1 MVEGEGAP
9 GTGRRQRRYG
19 ARQWRGPRLLQRKVA
34 LPGQAE
40 FVICDQSIFYHFR
53 RFRLRGVWHLLST
66 ALQRAERECIGR
78 NPGPSAARWAR
89 ASSWVVSR
97 ASCHDSRRS
106 GQMRPIGGR
115 SWQSGARQKADG
127 TSKSWSASQAEAG
140 TRGFSIRPRRWVVE
154 RSCAWLIRHRRLAKD
169 YERTVQTSETLIELA
184 AIRLFFRRLA
194 TEA

>member
-78 NPGPSAARWAR
+78 NPGPSAAIMDSQSVKTVEESAR
-89 ASSWVVSR
+89 IRGYDAHKCVKGRKRHLQVGTLGLPIASYVTPAAV
-97 ASCHDSRRS
+97 HDNV
-106 GQMRPIGGR
+106 
-115 SWQSGARQKADG
+115 GARKVL
-127 TSKSWSASQAEAG
+127 
-140 TRGFSIRPRRWVVE
+140 RGPVCFRPR
-154 RSCAWLIRHRRLAKD
+154 
-169 YERTVQTSETLIELA
+169 
-184 AIRLFFRRLA
+184 A
-194 TEA
+194 TN

>member
-78 NPGPSAARWAR
+78 NPGPSAAIMDSQSVKTVEESAR
-89 ASSWVVSR
+89 IRGYDAHKCVKGRKRHLLVDTLGLPIASYVTPADV
-97 ASCHDSRRS
+97 HDTV
-106 GQMRPIGGR
+106 
-115 SWQSGARQKADG
+115 GARKLLGGLACFVPRPG
-127 TSKSWSASQAEAG
+127 RRHSQ
-140 TRGFSIRPRRWVVE
+140 IRR
-154 RSCAWLIRHRRLAKD
+154 A
-169 YERTVQTSETLIELA
+169 
-184 AIRLFFRRLA
+184 
-194 TEA
+194 